1 MKELVN
7 DLQRIKDIDWDY
19 SAIEELINK
28 YKNTRHNV
36 IKEELYDKVNNW
48 FSLLAYDYECDKV
61 KDNKQDFIKE
71 NLLFCLDLMNNLK
84 SDVGQD
90 LDKSYYLKEIATLE
104 TNKSEKEK
112 WLQEAYHTIEKAIK
126 INGKDLELMFQKIS
140 LLLLWEELQYS
151 AKRRQEL
158 DTLVAYIINSL
169 ESYSFLRIMQLIASN
184 FWMHTDGSAV
194 LGRMYFKLFLERIEL
209 MFSKQPE
216 LRLDFVNTL
225 AGWHYDED
233 ENALQNLQL
242 ITTNSQLI
250 LDYNFPVFEKHKK
263 VARELLRLVLHKLT
277 NRKWKMK
284 ISLLA
289 EEFFEQMSMISP
301 KHIKHLSV
309 RANLYENRI
318 LDELSNSKNIDLAK
332 KYFNSMY
339 ELINQSLAIDE
350 NWQASFYANKLKK
363 CNRLLFGNTNEEL
376 NKKAIELYHR
386 DISLQM
392 TPNDLSPNEIPH
404 INSNDMN
411 SLAECYLLQG
421 DTEKAWKVVQ
431 DHAAM
436 LKEEKKEYENYPQYD
451 IMSLLGKKEFEP
463 IHEKIKS
470 LSRDIDLE

>member
-284 ISLLA
+284 IGLLA
-289 EEFFEQMSMISP
+289 EEFFKLLHDKFPGEPKYISDQVELYNVRIKDALSESNNMETAKQYFKSM
-301 KHIKHLSV
+301 H
-309 RANLYENRI
+309 
-318 LDELSNSKNIDLAK
+318 
-332 KYFNSMY
+332 
-339 ELINQSLAIDE
+339 ELINQSLSIDIKWE
-350 NWQASFYANKLKK
+350 ASSYANKLKK
-363 CNRLLFGNTNEEL
+363 NNALLFGNSKQEL
-376 NKKAIELYHR
+376 NQQAIELYHR
-386 DISLQM
+386 AI
-392 TPNDLSPNEIPH
+392 E
-404 INSNDMN
+404 NSRAIAKQLGTEVYSFSTDDRNN
-411 SLAECYLLQG
+411 LAECYLLQG
-421 DTEKAWKVVQ
+421 DSEKAWEVVQ
-431 DHAAM
+431 EHAAM
-436 LKEEKKEYENYPQYD
+436 LEKQKKEYEDYAQYD